1 MELGCAVGNT
11 LFPLLREFPCFDYY
25 GCDISAKAINLIEE
39 EMEKHPEY
47 NDRLKVSVC
56 DLAKDVLPE
65 PQKMDLTSLI
75 FVLSAIVPEK
85 HF

>member
-1 MELGCAVGNT
+1 MTDLTTGDDPDLD
-11 LFPLLREFPCFDYY
+11 LFLDKIKNEYKD
-25 GCDISAKAINLIEE
+25 GWSEENWEE